1 LIYFTYIENKGA
13 AFGLFQGQNLALI
26 IVGIAVALIVFY
38 FHVKMSKKNV
48 QLQIPLAFV
57 FGGTLSNLFDRIFRS
72 YVIDFIDLRIWPV
85 FNISDVM
92 INIGVILLL
101 YRIIFSP
108 REKSEE
114 R

>member
-1 LIYFTYIENKGA
+1 M
-13 AFGLFQGQNLALI
+13 ALI